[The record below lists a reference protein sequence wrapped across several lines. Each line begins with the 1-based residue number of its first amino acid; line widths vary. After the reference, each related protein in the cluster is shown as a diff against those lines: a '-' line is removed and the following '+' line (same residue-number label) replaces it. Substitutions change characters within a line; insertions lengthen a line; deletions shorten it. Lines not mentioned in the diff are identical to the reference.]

1 MQVAKDI
8 DQHDAVLLLTP
19 MAALADS
26 SWKCLSED
34 RGGRSIL
41 VPHVHILS

>member
-19 MAALADS
+19 MVAMLIPVGNAS
-26 SWKCLSED
+26 PKIEEVGTS
-34 RGGRSIL
+34 
-41 VPHVHILS
+41 